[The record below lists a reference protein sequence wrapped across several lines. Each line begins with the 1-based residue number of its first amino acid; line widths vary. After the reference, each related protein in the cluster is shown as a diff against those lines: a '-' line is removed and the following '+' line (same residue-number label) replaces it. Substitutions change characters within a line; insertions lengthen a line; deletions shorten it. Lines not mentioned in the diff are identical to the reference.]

1 MAAGAI
7 FSLTAAAAPLTPSQA
22 LGRANA
28 GIPARIGARVARTAQ
43 PAFTARTAD
52 GTATSYLFN
61 SQQGGYL
68 LVSADDVAYPVL
80 AYSET
85 GTIDPSDMSPEL
97 KWWID
102 EYGRQIEWA
111 VSKGAAP
118 AVKGPA
124 APEGWTAIAPLVK
137 TKWDQGDPYN
147 KFCPKSN
154 GVNCYTGCVATSMAQ
169 VMNYFKYPETGEGKI
184 TYTPTS
190 LQRPLSLDLS
200 MMTFDWA
207 NMLDNYST
215 TEYNNDQALA
225 VARLMMA
232 CGYSVKM
239 NYGTTASGAQGSS
252 VGMALRTY
260 FKYDQNCR
268 DYVRAIY
275 SSSEWTKMIY
285 DNLKNVGPIV
295 MNGQSPS
302 QGGHSFV
309 CDGYNG
315 DGYFHFN
322 WGWSGMSDGY
332 YALDALNPDAQGIG
346 GVAGGFNFS
355 QNAILGIQPPTGDPV
370 IPTPDMMLQYGTTM
384 ASINGNTVAFKT
396 TGYDPL
402 GWTSGIDH
410 QINVNIGAIIEPVE
424 GTQGST
430 QYVTGRLG
438 SMTVVTLS
446 GGTGT
451 YYPQSSSLYPSVT
464 LPSLP
469 DGKYKLTLAT
479 HETSDANAPWYPVLV
494 PWGYHNYAFLTVE
507 NGVKTITNVPID
519 NFTISE
525 VSTVSQLYSGK
536 NVMLKAKIVNN
547 NDIEISQPVTPVL
560 MNAAGA
566 ILYTGDGAMVSLNA
580 GETIEKEW
588 VSKFYD
594 ANGKPAIVKEDTEF
608 KLGLVNQ
615 QTGAL
620 YSGTEI
626 DVTMKYITNN
636 LIFQGRNGVILDA
649 ETVTLDVDERP
660 LNVYNVK
667 NPSDFTYQLTY
678 ACTRGY
684 YDGQITLSIY
694 RQDPDNSSN
703 YTVVK
708 EQIDSFWPFILAN
721 SEATRDVKISF
732 PEAELNTIYYIRGYY
747 TISSTQRFLIGTPFV
762 VKFDSGVDTVDGV
775 DFDAEPEY
783 YNLQGVRVTEP
794 AKGEL
799 VIERRGGKVTKRI
812 VR

>member
-22 LGRANA
+22 LGRANV

-43 PAFTARTAD
+43 PVFTARTAD

-85 GTIDPSDMSPEL
+85 GTIDPSDMSPEF

-118 AVKGPA
+118 AVKGPT
-124 APEGWTAIAPLVK
+124 APEEWTAIAPLVK
-137 TKWDQGDPYN
+137 TKWDQDTPYN
-147 KFCPKSN
+147 NLCPTSN
-154 GVNCYTGCVATSMAQ
+154 GTRCYTGCVATSMAQ
-169 VMNYFKYPETGEGKI
+169 VMNYFKYPESGEGKI
-184 TYTPTS
+184 SYTPTS

-200 MMTFDWA
+200 LLTFDWA

-232 CGYSVKM
+232 CGYSVNM

-252 VGMALRTY
+252 VGIALRTY

-268 DYVRAIY
+268 DHVRAIY

-355 QNAILGIQPPTGDPV
+355 QNAILGIQPPTGEPV
-370 IPTPDMMLQYGTTM
+370 IPTPDKILQYGTTD
-384 ASINGNTVAFKT
+384 ASINDNTVAFKT
-396 TGYDPL
+396 KGYDPL
-402 GWTSGIDH
+402 GWTAGIDH
-410 QINVNIGAIIEPVE
+410 QISVNIGAIIEPVE

-438 SMTVVTLS
+438 SMTVISLP
-446 GGTGT
+446 GTGS
-451 YYPQSSSLYPSVT
+451 YYAQSNTLYPSVT

-469 DGKYKLTLAT
+469 DGKYKLTLAS

-507 NGVKTITNVPID
+507 NGVKTITNVSID

-525 VSTVSQLYSGK
+525 VGTVSQLYSGK
-536 NVMLKAKIVNN
+536 NVMLKAKVANTT
-547 NDIEISQPVTPVL
+547 DIEISQPVTPVL
-560 MNAAGA
+560 MNAAGT
-566 ILYTGDGAMVSLNA
+566 IIYTGDGAMVSLEA
-580 GETIEKEW
+580 GETMEKEW

-594 ANGKPAIVKEDTEF
+594 ANGKVATVKEDTEF
-608 KLGLVNQ
+608 KLGLINQ
-615 QTGAL
+615 QTGSL
-620 YSGTEI
+620 YPGTEV
-626 DVTMKYITNN
+626 DVTMKYIVSNVS
-636 LIFQGRNGVILDA
+636 FQARSGVILNA
-649 ETVTLDVDERP
+649 ESETIEVNERP
-660 LNVYNVK
+660 LLVYKVTDS
-667 NPSDFTYQLTY
+667 SDFTYQLTY
-678 ACTRGY
+678 ACTRGF
-684 YDGQITLSIY
+684 YDGQVVLGIY
-694 RQDPDNSSN
+694 RTDPANPSN
-703 YTVVK
+703 FIPVK
-708 EQIDSFWPFILAN
+708 EQIDSFWPFVL
-721 SEATRDVKISF
+721 SGSDHTRDVKINF
-732 PEAELNTIYYIRGYY
+732 PDAENGVVYYVRGTYTLNSR
-747 TISSTQRFLIGTPFV
+747 QQFLINTAFCIG
-762 VKFDSGVDTVDGV
+762 DSGVDSIDGV
-775 DFDAEPEY
+775 DVDAEPVY
-783 YNLQGVRVTEP
+783 YNLQGVRLAEP
-794 AKGEL
+794 VKGEL
-799 VIERRGGKVTKRI
+799 LIERRGGKVTKRV

>member
-1 MAAGAI
+1 M
-7 FSLTAAAAPLTPSQA
+7 
-22 LGRANA
+22 
-28 GIPARIGARVARTAQ
+28 
-43 PAFTARTAD
+43 
-52 GTATSYLFN
+52 
-61 SQQGGYL
+61 
-68 LVSADDVAYPVL
+68 
-80 AYSET
+80 
-85 GTIDPSDMSPEL
+85 
-97 KWWID
+97 
-102 EYGRQIEWA
+102 
-111 VSKGAAP
+111 
-118 AVKGPA
+118 
-124 APEGWTAIAPLVK
+124 
-137 TKWDQGDPYN
+137 
-147 KFCPKSN
+147 
-154 GVNCYTGCVATSMAQ
+154 
-169 VMNYFKYPETGEGKI
+169 
-184 TYTPTS
+184 
-190 LQRPLSLDLS
+190 
-200 MMTFDWA
+200 
-207 NMLDNYST
+207 
-215 TEYNNDQALA
+215 
-225 VARLMMA
+225 
-232 CGYSVKM
+232 
-239 NYGTTASGAQGSS
+239 
-252 VGMALRTY
+252 
-260 FKYDQNCR
+260 
-268 DYVRAIY
+268 
-275 SSSEWTKMIY
+275 
-285 DNLKNVGPIV
+285 
-295 MNGQSPS
+295 
-302 QGGHSFV
+302 
-309 CDGYNG
+309 
-315 DGYFHFN
+315 
-322 WGWSGMSDGY
+322 
-332 YALDALNPDAQGIG
+332 
-346 GVAGGFNFS
+346 
-355 QNAILGIQPPTGDPV
+355 
-370 IPTPDMMLQYGTTM
+370 
-384 ASINGNTVAFKT
+384 
-396 TGYDPL
+396 
-402 GWTSGIDH
+402 
-410 QINVNIGAIIEPVE
+410 
-424 GTQGST
+424 
-430 QYVTGRLG
+430 
-438 SMTVVTLS
+438 
-446 GGTGT
+446 
-451 YYPQSSSLYPSVT
+451 T